1 MKPEVGG
8 FLGSNEGCSV
18 FGGEGRASVWPR
30 VQAFYLLVEG
40 EENGGG
46 GNGLELV
53 RGSVCGRLETRK
65 RRPTGGAELLIFSRK
80 RGIKKMVVGQGE
92 RLVSGKEKKSLGC
105 PSLQYSKMQKY
116 CFGFKIGPLIFFFCK
131 I

>member
-1 MKPEVGG
+1 MSSGWRFQKLKPEVGG
-8 FLGSNEGCSV
+8 FFGSNEGCSV
-18 FGGEGRASVWPR
+18 FGGEGRGSLWPR

-80 RGIKKMVVGQGE
+80 RGIKWSWTRG
-92 RLVSGKEKKSLGC
+92 SASLFLC
-105 PSLQYSKMQKY
+105 
-116 CFGFKIGPLIFFFCK
+116 
-131 I
+131 

>member
-1 MKPEVGG
+1 MAG
-8 FLGSNEGCSV
+8 FYQGKERKINYKGAV
-18 FGGEGRASVWPR
+18 FVLHRARESGQMVM
-30 VQAFYLLVEG
+30 
-40 EENGGG
+40 
-46 GNGLELV
+46 
-53 RGSVCGRLETRK
+53 GSVCGRLETRK

-80 RGIKKMVVGQGE
+80 RGIKKMVLGQGE

-105 PSLQYSKMQKY
+105 PSLQYSKMKKY